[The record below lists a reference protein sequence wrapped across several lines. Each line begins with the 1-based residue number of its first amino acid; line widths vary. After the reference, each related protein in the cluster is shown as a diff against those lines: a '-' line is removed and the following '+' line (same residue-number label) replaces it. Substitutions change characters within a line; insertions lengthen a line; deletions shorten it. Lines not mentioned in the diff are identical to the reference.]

1 MPEKDQLQ
9 NKIKTKR
16 SSPRCSFNVSSMN
29 YGNAIAARSQNQE
42 TQMAALNLKGLLTN
56 LKQFIHAQS
65 KRYFMIKVVYKR

>member
-1 MPEKDQLQ
+1 
-9 NKIKTKR
+9 
-16 SSPRCSFNVSSMN
+16 MN

-65 KRYFMIKVVYKR
+65 KRYFIIKVVYKR